1 MSNVQINK
9 GVVTLL
15 MPHPKSVAATLPA
28 LGSYVDVIAAAVK
41 KAASSEGGI
50 VAMEGWH
57 VRFMLERHGL
67 QVRHHCV
74 NMLSTR

>member
-1 MSNVQINK
+1 MSNVQISK

-15 MPHPKSVAATLPA
+15 MPHPKLVAATLPA

-41 KAASSEGGI
+41 KATSSEGGT

-67 QVRHHCV
+67 QVKYYCV
-74 NMLSTR
+74 NMLRTR